1 SIKSERGVPVS
12 NVGYQR
18 VNIEARIDLVSERK
32 PLTTPWRAALK
43 PSAHGHQGRDGCYIP
58 PVAAKGERNPDVSGA
73 LAIGSLGSIKPPILI
88 VE

>member
-1 SIKSERGVPVS
+1 MAGRP
-12 NVGYQR
+12 
-18 VNIEARIDLVSERK
+18 EAIRTR
-32 PLTTPWRAALK
+32 
-43 PSAHGHQGRDGCYIP
+43 HQGRDGCYIP